1 MDDGKV
7 LGFRLV
13 SQPNHTWSSIWSM
26 KHANISRRSCKYVM
40 KSRSHS
46 KLWWAVEM
54 IIASILQLSRRK
66 WCFWYNMHLHNGYF
80 GRIALFYSF
89 IHLFIRSSVQRVK
102 FVHALVLITW
112 WYVNSLHFYRS
123 ANRPSA
129 HRLPVFLSTCS
140 CLFLLFGIGSITWNF
155 RHNKTSWKIINGTRN
170 QSNIRT
176 LI

>member
-1 MDDGKV
+1 
-7 LGFRLV
+7 
-13 SQPNHTWSSIWSM
+13 
-26 KHANISRRSCKYVM
+26 
-40 KSRSHS
+40 
-46 KLWWAVEM
+46 M
-54 IIASILQLSRRK
+54 IINLIDETCKHITALMQVRDEVTITFETMMGRRNDHREHIKLSRRK